1 MLKRL
6 AFAVLGLTLV
16 GGVARAQEAED
27 EEIRREPVRKI
38 KVLENPSDIAS
49 FYRSS
54 QGESY
59 FGYEQEQGDSRYPI
73 AGFYRG
79 EGNGRYPIA
88 GFYRSRQSSYGYAP
102 FWNHGY
108 GYRRSGTL
116 VGYRRRIGENGD
128 LFLFAP
134 FLAPLGPLN
143 GAFGN

>member
-6 AFAVLGLTLV
+6 AFAVLGLALL

-38 KVLENPSDIAS
+38 KVLENPYDISS

-54 QGESY
+54 QGEPY
-59 FGYEQEQGDSRYPI
+59 FGYDPGQDDGRYPI

-79 EGNGRYPIA
+79 EGSSRYPIA

-108 GYRRSGTL
+108 GYRRSGAV